1 MTRAELEIAGDKL
14 AKAGG
19 LFMDDTEL
27 ELVFDLPLGTIGENP
42 ELREIRDRSTAK
54 AKARLRQKIWEKAMA
69 DDDNSA
75 LRMAW
80 ASAEKIVFEPEDE
93 Q

>member
-1 MTRAELEIAGDKL
+1 MTRAEIDAAGDKL
-14 AKAGG
+14 SKAGG

-27 ELVFDLPLGTIGENP
+27 ELVFDLPLGTIAANQ

-54 AKARLRQKIWEKAMA
+54 AKAQLRQKIWGKAMA
-69 DDDNSA
+69 DNDNSA